1 MKLYIL
7 QLIDSKFTNQDTG
20 EIIEY
25 SQALTLDSQNQNTSE
40 YKGHSVNKVQTRK
53 GLISTIDAKSLPGNF
68 EAEVEP
74 ASRGR
79 LRIVSL
85 KPIQS

>member
-1 MKLYIL
+1 
-7 QLIDSKFTNQDTG
+7 
-20 EIIEY
+20 
-25 SQALTLDSQNQNTSE
+25 
-40 YKGHSVNKVQTRK
+40 
-53 GLISTIDAKSLPGNF
+53 LISTIDAKSLPGNF